1 MWTSTD
7 TFLESNGTHYN
18 DINKNSSS
26 VHLTNGD
33 LGLFVFKNG
42 TSPSSYLSIKVFKY
56 ASFYLLNIK
65 DTTYVINTSALAD
78 TSAEFLW
85 YLGASSSSVL
95 TDVNKRVPKFTT
107 ISDGV
112 DTINLVV
119 TNNSGCSDT
128 ASYIFRKIS
137 NKTDDVKNFVFV
149 SVTDTLSLKNIFNQ
163 INDSISTSLNEINVS
178 KINIYPNPTTD
189 FISIP
194 KNANS
199 IEIFNSIGKLENKF
213 EYVNSHVNIKD
224 LPAGIY
230 VISYSL
236 DEHMYTGRFIK
247 Q

>member
-1 MWTSTD
+1 MYQLVYSI
-7 TFLESNGTHYN
+7 LVPSAPKSSNR
-18 DINKNSSS
+18 
-26 VHLTNGD
+26 
-33 LGLFVFKNG
+33 
-42 TSPSSYLSIKVFKY
+42 IKVFKY
-56 ASFYLLNIK
+56 ASFYLATSTIG
-65 DTTYVINTSALAD
+65 DITYVINTSALSD
-78 TSAEFLW
+78 TSAKFIW
-85 YLGASSSSVL
+85 YLSSSPSSID
-95 TDVNKRVPKFTT
+95 TNRIPSNWNFT
-107 ISDGV
+107 SSGQ
-112 DTINLVV
+112 DTINLIV

-128 ASYIFRKIS
+128 ASYIFTKVF
-137 NKTDDVKNFVFV
+137 NKTDNVDSVKKFVFV
-149 SVTDTLSLKNIFNQ
+149 SVSDTLSLKNIFNQ

-224 LPAGIY
+224 LPVGIY